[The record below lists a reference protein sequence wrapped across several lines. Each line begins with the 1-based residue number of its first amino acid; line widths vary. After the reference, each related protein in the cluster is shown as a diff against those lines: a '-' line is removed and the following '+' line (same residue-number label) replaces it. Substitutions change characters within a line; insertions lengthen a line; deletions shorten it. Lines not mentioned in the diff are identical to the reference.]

1 MQIAIG
7 PPPESAFALSQY
19 CGIPSPGC
27 PGGAATPLVAVV
39 FHPAGNTNIAGQ
51 DVGDVLGD
59 TMFLCLAGPNASS
72 GGAKYAQVSM
82 WNLQV
87 WSGCTSTKPFAF
99 VFVSSVNHTHTSSLA
114 VCMFLYC
121 VSSNVH
127 LACTE

>member
-1 MQIAIG
+1 M
-7 PPPESAFALSQY
+7 
-19 CGIPSPGC
+19 
-27 PGGAATPLVAVV
+27 

-87 WSGCTSTKPFAF
+87 WSGCTLTEPFACI
-99 VFVSSVNHTHTSSLA
+99 FVSSVNNAHTSSLA
-114 VCMFLYC
+114 VFSFLDR
-121 VSSNVH
+121 VASNVH
-127 LACTE
+127 LVAVDDSAKERMHACIRGVS